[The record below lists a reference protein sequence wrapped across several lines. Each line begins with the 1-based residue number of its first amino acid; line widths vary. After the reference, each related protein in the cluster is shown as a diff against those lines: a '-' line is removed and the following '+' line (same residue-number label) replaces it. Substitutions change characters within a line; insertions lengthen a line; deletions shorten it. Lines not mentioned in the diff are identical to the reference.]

1 LALALPNAEAAKA
14 RARVATAE
22 FTKDGEPNLRSS
34 GVLVFDP
41 TTGQTLFSKN
51 ADQAAPIASIT
62 KLMTA
67 MVVIDAKLPMDEAIE
82 ITSDDID
89 LVKNTKS
96 RLPFGSH
103 FRRDDL
109 LRLALMASDNRAA
122 SALGRTYP
130 GGIGA
135 FVAAMNAKAAQL
147 GTTQTHYVDSSGLSP
162 NNVSTPADLG
172 KIVGAATS
180 YSLITEYTTTGAVS
194 VTLPDSKRKLNFV
207 NTNAL
212 VRHSDW
218 KLHQRGRQVP
228 RDAGDHR
235 QHADRDR
242 PPRLLGQAHTH
253 RGCQSHPQVARAQ
266 PRQAHHGHGPA
277 PGLIRRT
284 ASPKGEGAGSLEP
297 AHSSKRSDTTDLTSE
312 SRTRAPQRGHRIYN
326 RRLAL
331 AKMTVE

>member
-1 LALALPNAEAAKA
+1 MRHPNKCLDCNFKILSQVGVVCYGFACRIVPSRSVKRLISLAFIACLALALPNAEAAKA

-218 KLHQRGRQVP
+218 KIGLSKTGYINEAGKCLVMQATIVNTPIVIVLLDSWGKLTRIADANRIRKWLERNPGKLTTATALH
-228 RDAGDHR
+228 
-235 QHADRDR
+235 
-242 PPRLLGQAHTH
+242 
-253 RGCQSHPQVARAQ
+253 
-266 PRQAHHGHGPA
+266 
-277 PGLIRRT
+277 PG
-284 ASPKGEGAGSLEP
+284 
-297 AHSSKRSDTTDLTSE
+297 
-312 SRTRAPQRGHRIYN
+312 
-326 RRLAL
+326 
-331 AKMTVE
+331 